1 MVPVHADGEEEMRD
15 FFWAAL
21 FGLFTCLTA
30 ASASLADTVGVTFL
44 LANDTY
50 KIEDDAP
57 RGGFARLNAV
67 VKAERAK
74 GGNVIYV
81 HAGDLISPSLFSGF
95 DKGEH
100 TIVLTNMA
108 PPDIFTPGN
117 HEYDF
122 GPEVFRQRMKE
133 AKYPFFAANLLGSD
147 GKPMVG
153 VSDIKFLEIGKLKI
167 GIAGFTADDS
177 PVKSSPGDLQFLP
190 TVETAIA
197 KAADLRKAGA
207 DFTVAVVHANRTE
220 DLQLF
225 ASRAYDLI
233 LTGDDHDLFLM
244 YDGRTAI
251 TESREEADFVTA
263 VDVSFDISEKDGQKT
278 VKWFPDFRIIDT
290 ATVTPDPE
298 TQAKIEAYRA
308 DLSKELDVVIGKTAT
323 PLDSRRAVV
332 RGEEAAIGNLIAD
345 AMRSAVGADIA
356 ITNGGGI
363 RGNKEYAAGAPIS
376 RRDVLTELPFGNRT
390 VKLEVPGA
398 TILAALE
405 NGVGDV
411 ENAAGR
417 FPQISGLNI
426 EYDRSKPKGNRIVS
440 VKAGGKPLDP
450 AGTYTLATNDYMA
463 NGGDGYAMFKGAKPL
478 LGVRDAKLMANDVMA
493 YIAAAKGEVA
503 PKIEGRIAAR

>member
-74 GGNVIYV
+74 GGNMIYV

-290 ATVTPDPE
+290 AT
-298 TQAKIEAYRA
+298 
-308 DLSKELDVVIGKTAT
+308 
-323 PLDSRRAVV
+323 
-332 RGEEAAIGNLIAD
+332 

>member
-1 MVPVHADGEEEMRD
+1 MSSFRSGWEDEMRR
-15 FFWAAL
+15 FVGML
-21 FGLFTCLTA
+21 LLGLVANFA
-30 ASASLADTVGVTFL
+30 DASQALADTVGVTFL

-74 GGNVIYV
+74 GGHVIYV

-100 TIVLTNMA
+100 TVVLTSMA

-122 GPEVFRQRMKE
+122 GPDVFRQRMRE
-133 AKYPFFAANLLGSD
+133 AKYPVYAANLLGAD
-147 GKPMVG
+147 GKPIDGIGDV
-153 VSDIKFLEIGKLKI
+153 KFVEIGRLKI
-167 GIAGFTADDS
+167 GIVGLTADDS
-177 PVKSSPGDLQFLP
+177 PVKSSPGDLKFLP

-197 KAADLRKAGA
+197 KAGDLREAGA
-207 DFTVAVVHANRTE
+207 DFTVAVVHANRAE
-220 DLQLF
+220 DMKLF
-225 ASRAYDLI
+225 ASRAFDLI
-233 LTGDDHDLFLM
+233 LTGDDHDLFVM

-263 VDVSFDISEKDGQKT
+263 VDITFDISDKDGQKT

-290 ATVTPDPE
+290 ATITPDPE
-298 TQAKIEAYRA
+298 TQARIEAYRA
-308 DLSKELDVVIGKTAT
+308 ELSKELDVVIGKTAT
-323 PLDSRRAVV
+323 ALDSRRATV
-332 RGEEAAIGNLIAD
+332 RGEEAAVGNLIAD
-345 AMRSAVGADIA
+345 AMRSAVSADIA

-363 RGNKEYAAGAPIS
+363 RGNKEYAAGAAIS
-376 RRDVLTELPFGNRT
+376 RRDVLSELPFGNRT
-390 VKLEVPGA
+390 VKLEVTGA
-398 TILAALE
+398 TILSALE
-405 NGVGDV
+405 NGVSDV

-417 FPQISGLNI
+417 FPQVSGISI
-426 EYDRSKPKGNRIVS
+426 EYDPSKPKGSRIVS
-440 VKAGGKPLDP
+440 VKMGNTPIDLA
-450 AGTYTLATNDYMA
+450 ATYTLATNDYMA
-463 NGGDGYAMFKGAKPL
+463 NGGDGYAMFKGVKPL

-503 PKIEGRIAAR
+503 PKPEGRIIAR